1 MPLEA
6 QHLIV
11 DVVGGIGAEIAGG
24 DDCGVLRQRRDL
36 VLVTDQQRQFFAH
49 RAHPWR
55 LGGQFVVVGADA
67 PALGRTLALA
77 TEQQRQQ
84 LMTEADAQQLVAA
97 LVAGQQIGLEGFDPR
112 VGAEGVGL
120 AARHQVGVERQVV
133 AWVLTLHHVVDREL
147 GGNRLLRKQVFEH
160 LPVALILVNQFRT
173 QVVGF
178 QNADA

>member
-1 MPLEA
+1 M
-6 QHLIV
+6 
-11 DVVGGIGAEIAGG
+11 
-24 DDCGVLRQRRDL
+24 
-36 VLVTDQQRQFFAH
+36 
-49 RAHPWR
+49 
-55 LGGQFVVVGADA
+55 GADA

-84 LMTEADAQQLVAA
+84 LMTEADAEQLVAT
-97 LVAGQQIGLEGFDPR
+97 LVAGQQVLLEGFDPR
-112 VGAEGVGL
+112 VGAEGIGL
-120 AARHQVGVERQVV
+120 AARHQVGVECQVV
-133 AWVLTLHHVVDREL
+133 AWVLTLHHVVDGEL